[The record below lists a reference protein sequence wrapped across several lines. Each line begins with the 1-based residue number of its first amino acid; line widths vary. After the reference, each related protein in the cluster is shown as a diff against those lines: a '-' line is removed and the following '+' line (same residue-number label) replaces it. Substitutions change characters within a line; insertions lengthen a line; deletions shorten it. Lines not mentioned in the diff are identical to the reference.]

1 MHPITLFNLDL
12 WFISFV
18 SATRLKFLPNYVIV
32 SAWLFSSQHYT
43 QIIGWEVFMA
53 RNEIQ
58 FQKGVSLFRFNNLYG
73 TEAQCYDRL
82 FSLRWSN
89 GFVCPTCG
97 GKEYCQLKRHSL
109 YQCNTC
115 HQQTSLTAGTIL
127 DNTKLPLTK
136 WFLAIFLLTQVK
148 NGISA
153 LELSR
158 LIEVSYIQHS
168 MAHEA

>member
-1 MHPITLFNLDL
+1 
-12 WFISFV
+12 
-18 SATRLKFLPNYVIV
+18 
-32 SAWLFSSQHYT
+32 
-43 QIIGWEVFMA
+43 MA

-58 FQKGVSLFRFNNLYG
+58 FQKGVSLIRFNSLYG
-73 TEAQCYDRL
+73 TETQCYERL
-82 FSLRWSN
+82 FNLRWGN
-89 GFVCPTCG
+89 GFICPSCG
-97 GKEYCQLKRHSL
+97 GKEYCKLKRHSL

-158 LIEVSYIQHS
+158 LIEVSYNTAWRMKHKLMQAMKESDDKRQLDYIVQLDD
-168 MAHEA
+168 AYWGGKTKG